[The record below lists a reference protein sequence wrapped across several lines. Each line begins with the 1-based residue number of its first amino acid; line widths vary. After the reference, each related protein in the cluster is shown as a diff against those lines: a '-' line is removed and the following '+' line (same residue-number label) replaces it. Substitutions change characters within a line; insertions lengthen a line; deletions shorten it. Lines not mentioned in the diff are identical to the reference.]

1 MVYTFCISNSMFDCN
16 MMTKNMTQKKLKDLL
31 YLSEKR
37 TIFIGRL
44 THPQPA
50 PLFSAAPSFFI
61 STDKEIELI
70 DHVNNKT
77 YFSKSFLL
85 PPGIKVSIDTHGAFI
100 SHGFLDVLG
109 VDLTS
114 LIPKMKKIIPIDQT
128 AAVYSEFHDQ
138 EDAIKRIQSIW
149 NSRPSA
155 KKMFVELD
163 AWLTKFEPRENFQPD
178 TRVIKAVSII
188 KENYTENISVADIAK
203 QVGLSEPHL
212 CQLFKNTIGI
222 PIRRYR
228 IWHRIYIIAVK
239 MGLGLTLTEAVI
251 EVGFTDC
258 AQFSRVFKEISGIKP
273 SDILTVKA
281 NADIRI
287 LA

>member
-1 MVYTFCISNSMFDCN
+1 
-16 MMTKNMTQKKLKDLL
+16 MTQTKPKDLL

-37 TIFIGRL
+37 TIFIGRF
-44 THPQPA
+44 THPQPT
-50 PLFSAAPSFFI
+50 PLFSAAPCFFI

-77 YFSKSFLL
+77 YFSKTFLL
-85 PPGIKVSIDTHGAFI
+85 PPGVKVSIDTHGAFI
-100 SHGFLDVLG
+100 AHGFLDVLG
-109 VDLTS
+109 FDLAS
-114 LIPKMKKIIPIDQT
+114 LIPKMKRTIPIDLS
-128 AAVYSEFHDQ
+128 ANVYCEFHDQ
-138 EDAIKRIQSIW
+138 DDAIKRIQFIKD
-149 NSRPSA
+149 SRPSA
-155 KKMFVELD
+155 KDLFAELD
-163 AWLTKFEPRENFQPD
+163 AWLSSIKPGENFHPD
-178 TRVIKAVSII
+178 KRVIKAVSII
-188 KENYTENISVADIAK
+188 HENYTENVSVANIAQ

-239 MGLGLTLTEAVI
+239 MGLGLSLTDAVI

-281 NADIRI
+281 NVDIRI